1 MKKWL
6 LHIWMMGVLGMLAA
20 SCSQEDDGLDPV
32 VEKQKVMLR
41 FTIALDEPKSASR
54 SWDGYDDEDTG
65 VADKELGSINEN
77 KINNVHA
84 LLYDLN
90 GILIGK
96 LNNAM
101 PEVVSGSTNQHVYTV
116 VGSIEVDADKVAD
129 LDFKLMVFANCNLPA
144 DLSNPSNLVFT
155 NPNTTNGNG
164 IPMWGIA
171 TYTGVDLSNS
181 LTVDTA
187 YELTNTTSNQ
197 DPVYMLRSMAKIEV
211 SLEAETAKTY
221 SLTGATLNKVM
232 NSGFVMPKLRLPDTT
247 TDLTSTK
254 QLGIDEVF
262 NPIASDGNNVL
273 TTGQETS
280 FTKNEGNDAT
290 ATADDSFIIYVP
302 EYEVGSSE
310 APLISL
316 GLQDSN
322 GNAVYKDATNQTP
335 YSFRHGLY
343 EEGSFNANAD
353 VIRNHWYKYE
363 ISIKNGVDLEVLISI
378 YNWIYTLKEVST
390 TLNPEGEGL

>member
-1 MKKWL
+1 
-6 LHIWMMGVLGMLAA
+6 
-20 SCSQEDDGLDPV
+20 
-32 VEKQKVMLR
+32 MLR

-232 NSGFVMPKLRLPDTT
+232 NSGFVMPKLRLPDKT
-247 TDLTSTK
+247 TDLAISGLTSTK

-262 NPIASDGNNVL
+262 NPIASDGNNVI

-335 YSFRHGLY
+335 HSFRHGLY

-390 TLNPEGEGL
+390 TLNPDGTGL

>member
-1 MKKWL
+1 MKRWL

-54 SWDGYDDEDTG
+54 SWAGYDE
-65 VADKELGSINEN
+65 ELGSINEN

-101 PEVVSGSTNQHVYTV
+101 PEVVSGSTNQHVYRV

-232 NSGFVMPKLRLPDTT
+232 NSGFVMPKLRLPDKT
-247 TDLTSTK
+247 TDLAISGLTSTK

-262 NPIASDGNNVL
+262 NPIASDGNNVI

-335 YSFRHGLY
+335 HSFRHGLY

-390 TLNPEGEGL
+390 TLNPDGTGL